1 MNDVVDTKSTTQDLS
16 QNATQ
21 YKVRINYRSGHQHTG
36 WFSEFK
42 VEHSGGKVT
51 SVAYRSADSTQFL
64 FVGIDDIESI
74 AQLEHRKVPNKVQG

>member
-1 MNDVVDTKSTTQDLS
+1 MNDVVDTKGT
-16 QNATQ
+16 TQ

-42 VEHSGGKVT
+42 VEHAGGKVT
-51 SVAYRSADSTQFL
+51 SVSYRSADSTQFL

-74 AQLEHRKVPNKVQG
+74 TQLAHRKASSKVEG